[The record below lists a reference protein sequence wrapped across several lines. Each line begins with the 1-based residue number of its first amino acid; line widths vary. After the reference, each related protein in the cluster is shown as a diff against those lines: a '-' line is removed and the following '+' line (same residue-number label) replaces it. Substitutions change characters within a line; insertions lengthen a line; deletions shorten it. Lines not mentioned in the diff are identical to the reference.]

1 MPVTWGAMTV
11 GDRRLAR
18 LLNSFPEIVV
28 VLDGS
33 GNVLWANHLAEVLFD
48 RPLESSIG
56 MSGIDL
62 VHPDDLE
69 IVLRSLETVQ
79 SKSVGAPLEIRAKIG
94 NDWRLIELI
103 GSPVPWFEKG
113 AVLFSIRDLTD
124 RRRFELARSP
134 RRSDPPL
141 GHLRRRETFGT
152 GPFAAAAG
160 ALRGLREL
168 DLGGK

>member
-79 SKSVGAPLEIRAKIG
+79 SKSVGAPLEIRRKSATTGGSSNSSAHRYRGSRRGRSSSVSVTLRIAG
-94 NDWRLIELI
+94 ASNWLATTWR
-103 GSPVPWFEKG
+103 VFAPW
-113 AVLFSIRDLTD
+113 STTD
-124 RRRFELARSP
+124 R
-134 RRSDPPL
+134 
-141 GHLRRRETFGT
+141 
-152 GPFAAAAG
+152 
-160 ALRGLREL
+160 
-168 DLGGK
+168 